1 MGRGLN
7 MGKRNYYWN
16 KEWKLISIPYFLKFT
31 NKNISSLPTEIS
43 NLRNSLITANAWL
56 KREIDTLKGEIDGLV
71 IEINAQQVEIANEAK
86 NEKAWDNEAEISATQ
101 DLRRL
106 PWEALA
112 ASLNVIKGSSLYIA
126 GTAYQVV
133 DSTLFNS
140 VTELTKIFG
149 TDINSIAN
157 RPFQLGRQTG
167 NNAVTAVA
175 IVAMAGWGGAGT
187 AWATAAITGTA
198 ICAGTL
204 AWGGIILFPCAI
216 EIGTASAVAAG
227 WAAVAS
233 YGWVMYAIS
242 SKNQAGIQKAVEGAR
257 WSASKI
263 QWSKVPKPDL
273 SKITNSNLKSVL
285 EKDYRE
291 GATIWNGSTADAIRS
306 ELATWN
312 PVWWVFH
319 STKWQEILNGIQK
332 RFNANDLN
340 NYDKKISTDIFN
352 DITNALNGK

>member
-1 MGRGLN
+1 MGL
-7 MGKRNYYWN
+7 YP
-16 KEWKLISIPYFLKFT
+16 IPYFLKSA
-31 NKNISSLPTEIS
+31 KKYIASHPTEITT
-43 NLRNSLITANAWL
+43 LRNSLITTNAWL
-56 KREIDTLKGEIDGLV
+56 KKEIDTLRSEMESLIV
-71 IEINAQQVEIANEAK
+71 EINAQQLEIANEAS
-86 NEKAWDNEAEISATQ
+86 NERNWDDSAEVSATQ

-112 ASLNVIKGSSLYIA
+112 TSLNVIKGSSLYIA

-149 TDINSIAN
+149 TDINSI
-157 RPFQLGRQTG
+157 PSHSFQLGRQTG

-175 IVAMAGWGGAGT
+175 IVAMTGWGGAGA

-204 AWGGIILFPCAI
+204 AWGGVILFPCAV

-242 SKNQAGIQKAVEGAR
+242 SKNQADIQKAVEGAR
-257 WSASKI
+257 WSATKTVGDITKSLVGKYKNL
-263 QWSKVPKPDL
+263 QCKEFASDL
-273 SKITNSNLKSVL
+273 RKLLDKEGVL
-285 EKDYRE
+285 YKEVEVHDVYKR
-291 GATIWNGSTADAIRS
+291 WLVSTDA
-306 ELATWN
+306 
-312 PVWWVFH
+312 
-319 STKWQEILNGIQK
+319 
-332 RFNANDLN
+332 
-340 NYDKKISTDIFN
+340 KKIFPESRGTISTNGNHYATRVWDTIYDNVHPQWISLKGFKDDIG
-352 DITNALNGK
+352 ITEYPQGFTDLKWLD